1 MSDKTLRTGDYLG
14 HILQAIARIQR
25 YTSGLTEATF
35 CADEMVQDAVIRNIE
50 IIGEAARN
58 VERNDPAFAQ
68 QHSGVPW
75 AVMYGMRNR
84 LSHGYHQIDLQL
96 VWNTV
101 QSDLPVLAQ
110 MINAL
115 LPADDHA

>member
-1 MSDKTLRTGDYLG
+1 MNREALFRREILESIQKIRTF
-14 HILQAIARIQR
+14 
-25 YTSGLTEATF
+25 TSGGRAAFLES
-35 CADEMVQDAVIRNIE
+35 ELIQNAVIRNIE

-58 VERNDPAFAQ
+58 IERNDPAFAQ

-110 MINAL
+110 LIGAL
-115 LPADDHA
+115 RPRAS

>member
-96 VWNTV
+96 AACRT
-101 QSDLPVLAQ
+101 
-110 MINAL
+110 
-115 LPADDHA
+115 